1 MFSKYSNEDINSLT
15 ADEILNYINLYGSY
29 TEKDLV
35 NKDDKVFNN
44 DKHKNWGDDK
54 KLKVDNFEFA
64 NDIVTKF
71 KEFFTECFIQ
81 YLNGNLSIEQILN
94 SILSGDYSSIKNSI
108 DTVIDNSDDKNYQ
121 YNKDNMNEFEDNP
134 QHDRDNEFSGNNPN
148 KDKLQEN
155 NSTDKMPGY
164 DESNKNNFDRNDNYS
179 EDSNKNTNENNNKLP
194 SNTSTSSNTGDTSN
208 LLLALSGIIGLL
220 GIKKRR

>member
-1 MFSKYSNEDINSLT
+1 M
-15 ADEILNYINLYGSY
+15 
-29 TEKDLV
+29 
-35 NKDDKVFNN
+35 
-44 DKHKNWGDDK
+44 
-54 KLKVDNFEFA
+54 
-64 NDIVTKF
+64 
-71 KEFFTECFIQ
+71 IQ
-81 YLNGNLSIEQILN
+81 IKPLIQI
-94 SILSGDYSSIKNSI
+94 
-108 DTVIDNSDDKNYQ
+108 
-121 YNKDNMNEFEDNP
+121 
-134 QHDRDNEFSGNNPN
+134 
-148 KDKLQEN
+148 KLQEN

>member
-29 TEKDLV
+29 TGKDLIKELGLQKV
-35 NKDDKVFNN
+35 KDNIDSFK
-44 DKHKNWGDDK
+44 G
-54 KLKVDNFEFA
+54 LTNFE
-64 NDIVTKF
+64 DILY
-71 KEFFTECFIQ
+71 EAEE
-81 YLNGNLSIEQILN
+81 YYG
-94 SILSGDYSSIKNSI
+94 YSSESDTSDDSNKTSNS
-108 DTVIDNSDDKNYQ
+108 DKTSNDDKNNKIPDKSEDS
-121 YNKDNMNEFEDNP
+121 NKDNMNEFEDNP

-155 NSTDKMPGY
+155 NSTDKMLCY

>member
-29 TEKDLV
+29 TGKDLIKELGLQKV
-35 NKDDKVFNN
+35 KDNIDSFK
-44 DKHKNWGDDK
+44 G
-54 KLKVDNFEFA
+54 LTNFE
-64 NDIVTKF
+64 DILY
-71 KEFFTECFIQ
+71 EAEE
-81 YLNGNLSIEQILN
+81 YYG
-94 SILSGDYSSIKNSI
+94 YSSES
-108 DTVIDNSDDKNYQ
+108 DTSDDS
-121 YNKDNMNEFEDNP
+121 NKTSN
-134 QHDRDNEFSGNNPN
+134 S
-148 KDKLQEN
+148 DKLQEN
-155 NSTDKMPGY
+155 NSTDKMLGY